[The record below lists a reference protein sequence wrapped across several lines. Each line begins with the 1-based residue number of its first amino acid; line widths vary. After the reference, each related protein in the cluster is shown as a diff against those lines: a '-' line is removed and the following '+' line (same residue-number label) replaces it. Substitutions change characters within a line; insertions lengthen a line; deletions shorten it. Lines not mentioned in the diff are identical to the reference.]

1 MKKITSGKKEIVVM
15 INPQHKKEKFG
26 LYEIER
32 MVCSWLH
39 EPYKTTIYTR
49 LNGRGVVGVCDC
61 PAHLYKKKCYHLSA
75 LEQWAQRSKE

>member
-49 LNGRGVVGVCDC
+49 LNGERAPLCTCDGFR
-61 PAHLYKKKCYHLSA
+61 YKKKCYHLSA
-75 LEQWAQRSKE
+75 LEQWAQRSKS